1 MGLGIQHGPGHC
13 ESTNG
18 LFSKQGDVVYG
29 RNGRN
34 QNRGKL
40 VGPRDSTLLTEAQ
53 LVSYQHLLA
62 FLTAEHKGGNYPENS
77 PSSLLSRVWS
87 HGLAGSPRAP
97 PWDTQEP
104 LALFPPGITPS
115 SCSPYRK
122 HRLEF
127 KVTHCSQVCQ
137 LCSSELSQNGG
148 GWVIYQD
155 FKWL

>member
-1 MGLGIQHGPGHC
+1 VGLGIQHGPGHC

-87 HGLAGSPRAP
+87 HGLTGWVTQSPSLGHTGTFGTVPSWHHAELLLTIQKAQARIQSDP
-97 PWDTQEP
+97 
-104 LALFPPGITPS
+104 LFPSVSTLLL
-115 SCSPYRK
+115 R
-122 HRLEF
+122 
-127 KVTHCSQVCQ
+127 TQ
-137 LCSSELSQNGG
+137 SEWWGMGDISG
-148 GWVIYQD
+148 
-155 FKWL
+155 F